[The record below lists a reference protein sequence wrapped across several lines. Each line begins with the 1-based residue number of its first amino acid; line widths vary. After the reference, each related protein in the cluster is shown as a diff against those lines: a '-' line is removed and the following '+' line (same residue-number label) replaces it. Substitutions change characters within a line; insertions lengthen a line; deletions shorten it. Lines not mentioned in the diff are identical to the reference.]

1 MSKHRN
7 YPYTTLWTDPL
18 MDGWTGLRTDRLN
31 TLWTG
36 PMEGIQKGYFMDW
49 LYSGKD
55 KVDTLWTGLRMD
67 RHTGLAHIQM
77 GWILIF
83 MEPWP
88 TNGTTLQVATILV
101 AMAPKILKLA
111 T

>member
-1 MSKHRN
+1 MDWIKDRQTK
-7 YPYTTLWTDPL
+7 YFMDWPYGGNTERILY
-18 MDGWTGLRTDRLN
+18 GLASQRERQT
-31 TLWTG
+31 
-36 PMEGIQKGYFMDW
+36 GYFMDW
-49 LYSGKD
+49 FTDGQTHWIHVLY
-55 KVDTLWTGLRMD
+55 
-67 RHTGLAHIQM
+67 GLAHIQM

-101 AMAPKILKLA
+101 AMVPKILKLA

>member
-1 MSKHRN
+1 MN
-7 YPYTTLWTDPL
+7 
-18 MDGWTGLRTDRLN
+18 GWTGYFMDWIKDGQTKIN

-36 PMEGIQKGYFMDW
+36 PMKGNTERILYGLASRRERQTGYFMDCFTDGQTDW
-49 LYSGKD
+49 IHVLY
-55 KVDTLWTGLRMD
+55 
-67 RHTGLAHIQM
+67 GLAHGQM

-83 MEPWP
+83 MDWP